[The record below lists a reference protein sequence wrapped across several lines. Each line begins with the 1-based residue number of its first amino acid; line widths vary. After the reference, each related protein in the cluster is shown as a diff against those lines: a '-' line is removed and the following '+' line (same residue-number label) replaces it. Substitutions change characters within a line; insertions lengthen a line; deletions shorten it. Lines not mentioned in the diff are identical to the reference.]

1 MKRVY
6 VHVASSSASFWT
18 ALCPNGIQRSTL
30 QLVLRLRGGKKFSA
44 GAWSGKTAVLGE
56 RCRRQ
61 LAGRHQYW
69 AHDDHGYVTEL
80 YVFVDK
86 LLITFVYAD
95 AAHDDNDGHE
105 VRVRITP

>member
-30 QLVLRLRGGKKFSA
+30 QLVLRLRGGKQFSA

-61 LAGRHQYW
+61 LAGDTNTGHMTT
-69 AHDDHGYVTEL
+69 HGYVTEL

-95 AAHDDNDGHE
+95 AAYDDNEGHE